1 MVHQMV
7 TLEQYLSIAHVFKQ
21 DNPDFTL
28 EHKPDDE

>member
-21 DNPDFTL
+21 DNPDFSL
-28 EHKPDDE
+28 ED